1 MVFYMNVLPG
11 IFGIILAALVLP
23 KTREAAAPALDLPGL
38 AMMATFLISLLIAL
52 SQGRRMGWDDPYIQ
66 RLMMIAAIS
75 FVAFLAIEFL
85 RKEPLIDLRLYK
97 NIPFA
102 AVSLAVFMMSLGFW
116 GTGFLQ
122 TFLLQRLLEYT
133 PAQAGFVVLPG
144 ALAMAC
150 MTILSGRL
158 ADKIDRRFVV
168 WGGLGMFALACYWF
182 SFLSLDRPM
191 SWMIWMIIAR
201 YITIGLIFTP
211 MNAVSMMVLPPDKV
225 RMGSGLINLTQQGL
239 GGTISLAVMT
249 TFLQRRTDY
258 HAEMMGQAQVDSS
271 LPWLDV
277 LAPVQQTV
285 QQGGE
290 IGAMA
295 DVQTMALVQRHLS
308 QQAGISAY
316 QDCFMLVVIISLA
329 VMPLIAFLRQRQSE

>member
-1 MVFYMNVLPG
+1 M
-11 IFGIILAALVLP
+11 I
-23 KTREAAAPALDLPGL
+23 
-38 AMMATFLISLLIAL
+38 
-52 SQGRRMGWDDPYIQ
+52 
-66 RLMMIAAIS
+66 IAAIS
-75 FVAFLAIEFL
+75 LVAFLAIELL
-85 RKEPLIDLRLYK
+85 RQEPLIDLRLYK
-97 NIPFA
+97 NRPFA

-116 GTGFLQ
+116 GTSFLQ
-122 TFLLQRLLEYT
+122 TFLLQGLLDYT

-150 MTILSGRL
+150 ITILSGRL
-158 ADKIDRRFVV
+158 ADKIDRRLVV
-168 WGGLGMFALACYWF
+168 WSGLGMFALACYWF

-201 YITIGLIFTP
+201 YLTIGLIFTP

-271 LPWLDV
+271 LPWYDV
-277 LAPVQQTV
+277 LTPIQQVVQQS
-285 QQGGE
+285 GE
-290 IGAMA
+290 MGTMADMQAMA
-295 DVQTMALVQRHLS
+295 LAQRHLS
-308 QQAGISAY
+308 QHASISAY
-316 QDCFMLVVIISLA
+316 QDCFILVVISTLA
-329 VMPLIAFLRQRQSE
+329 VMPLITFLRQRQTK

>member
-1 MVFYMNVLPG
+1 
-11 IFGIILAALVLP
+11 
-23 KTREAAAPALDLPGL
+23 
-38 AMMATFLISLLIAL
+38 MA
-52 SQGRRMGWDDPYIQ
+52 G
-66 RLMMIAAIS
+66 
-75 FVAFLAIEFL
+75 
-85 RKEPLIDLRLYK
+85 
-97 NIPFA
+97 
-102 AVSLAVFMMSLGFW
+102 
-116 GTGFLQ
+116 
-122 TFLLQRLLEYT
+122 
-133 PAQAGFVVLPG
+133 
-144 ALAMAC
+144 

-211 MNAVSMMVLPPDKV
+211 MNAVSMMVLPPNKV

>member
-1 MVFYMNVLPG
+1 
-11 IFGIILAALVLP
+11 
-23 KTREAAAPALDLPGL
+23 
-38 AMMATFLISLLIAL
+38 MA
-52 SQGRRMGWDDPYIQ
+52 G
-66 RLMMIAAIS
+66 
-75 FVAFLAIEFL
+75 
-85 RKEPLIDLRLYK
+85 
-97 NIPFA
+97 
-102 AVSLAVFMMSLGFW
+102 
-116 GTGFLQ
+116 
-122 TFLLQRLLEYT
+122 
-133 PAQAGFVVLPG
+133 
-144 ALAMAC
+144 

-290 IGAMA
+290 IGAIA